1 MNVLF
6 LFLSKSELFDTILS
20 YWELIVVLCFRTVC
34 LCFFSILWAWTY
46 LCFLFFFFFWPSY
59 ALFPIPFLSD
69 SPIKHIWWFSL
80 VCSHWQPCGLLSK
93 DVNSIKAFPNFCR
106 DPWARRLNI
115 SPENPRLCFPALA
128 RSPASPVYSDSPSFP
143 SHTTFQGPGGGS
155 LPWSS
160 RQELS
165 YGKEPWSHRGNLP
178 VLNWLLMSKKIWPLY
193 ILY

>member
-46 LCFLFFFFFWPSY
+46 LCFLFFFFAFLCIVSHSVPLRFSY
-59 ALFPIPFLSD
+59 
-69 SPIKHIWWFSL
+69 KTHWWISL

-93 DVNSIKAFPNFCR
+93 DVNSLKAFPNFCR
-106 DPWARRLNI
+106 DPWARRLSI
-115 SPENPRLCFPALA
+115 SPENPGLCFRALA

-143 SHTTFQGPGGGS
+143 SHTTFQGPGGYHCHEAAAR
-155 LPWSS
+155 SS
-160 RQELS
+160 VMAR
-165 YGKEPWSHRGNLP
+165 SHGHVGGIFLC
-178 VLNWLLMSKKIWPLY
+178 
-193 ILY
+193 